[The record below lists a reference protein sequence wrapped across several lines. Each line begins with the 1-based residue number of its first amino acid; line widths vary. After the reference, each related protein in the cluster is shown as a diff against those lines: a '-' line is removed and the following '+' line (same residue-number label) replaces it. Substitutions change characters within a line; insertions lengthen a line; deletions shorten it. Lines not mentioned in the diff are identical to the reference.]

1 MLQICF
7 TGKTVL
13 LLLREGK
20 PGSIA
25 GSLGRL
31 RACGRYITITKD
43 IKVLFMCLEHC
54 FMPKEQN

>member
-13 LLLREGK
+13 LPLREGK
-20 PGSIA
+20 PGPIA

-31 RACGRYITITKD
+31 RAYRRYFITKD
-43 IKVLFMCLEHC
+43 EKVLFMCLEHY